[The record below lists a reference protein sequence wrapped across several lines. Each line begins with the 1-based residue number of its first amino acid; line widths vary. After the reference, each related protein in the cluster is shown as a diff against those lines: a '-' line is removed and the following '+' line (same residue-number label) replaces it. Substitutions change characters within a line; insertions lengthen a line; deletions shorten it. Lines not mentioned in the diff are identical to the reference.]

1 MPHSP
6 QKMHVYPCMRTYAT
20 VQKLLCHGSNCERI
34 LSLAQASCRLSLPPA
49 LLLSRPTQ
57 SPDAVR
63 SRNPSKS
70 TLAHDVVAA
79 VVLRKHPSIICVCAG
94 LIQLVYGSHS
104 RLGADLILHKIPF
117 SPFFSQASLRVCVSL
132 CRSVCLSVYLCYC
145 ESVCLSVC
153 LSTCV
158 RVCAYERERETLPSE
173 RR

>member
-1 MPHSP
+1 
-6 QKMHVYPCMRTYAT
+6 MHVYPCMRTYAT
-20 VQKLLCHGSNCERI
+20 AQKLLCHESNCELI